1 MVCTKRS
8 RSSHQTDHDTSACQ
22 RWRLTAVLLFGFC
35 HGERTGIAHVVPG
48 SRDPAVGA
56 LDVGDAERVD
66 VVVEGIGD
74 AGHVPCDAKGP
85 FYYQIL
91 LHSACG
97 GGASGTG

>member
-1 MVCTKRS
+1 VR
-8 RSSHQTDHDTSACQ
+8 
-22 RWRLTAVLLFGFC
+22 
-35 HGERTGIAHVVPG
+35 
-48 SRDPAVGA
+48 
-56 LDVGDAERVD
+56 DAERVD
-66 VVVEGIGD
+66 VAVEGIGD